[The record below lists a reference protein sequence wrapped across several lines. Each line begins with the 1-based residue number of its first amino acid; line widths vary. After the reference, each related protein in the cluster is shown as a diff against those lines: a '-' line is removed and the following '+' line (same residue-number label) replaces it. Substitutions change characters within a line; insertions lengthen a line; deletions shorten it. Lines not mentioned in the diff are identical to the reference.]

1 MLRIM
6 CEDILTE
13 ASYITFGGQANPPY
27 GWSVCIA
34 GGPGS
39 GKGFVKEKI
48 FLLDF
53 TSFDVDDLKKK
64 FTQAVKN
71 PESSFRKYTDK
82 DTYDMSN
89 PDDVTDLHNIVK
101 QGGWEDKVKKNV
113 LSNNNQ
119 EHLPNVVFDVT
130 GDNINKL
137 IKNVTITKELGY
149 KTALVWV
156 VTNREEAMVRNVLR
170 DRTVSDTV
178 LHTKHNTINTEL
190 YKFITTTAGKY
201 FDECWVV
208 FNSNAHVG
216 GTTEEA
222 KWLEKHR
229 VIQLKKNGN
238 SFKPT
243 TREFAR
249 IFMTL
254 GEQEPN
260 PEHPEKY
267 VDVKTTKDIVSKH
280 GNVTSK
286 TSPTTDWGKTSFK
299 K

>member
-6 CEDILTE
+6 YEDILTE
-13 ASYITFGGQANPPY
+13 ASYVTFGGQANPPY

-39 GKGFVKEKI
+39 GKGFVKDNM

-53 TSFDVDDLKKK
+53 KNFDVDELKKK
-64 FTQAVKN
+64 FNRAIKN
-71 PESSFRKYTDK
+71 PKSSFKKYANK
-82 DTYDMSN
+82 DDYDMSN
-89 PDDVTDLHNIVK
+89 PEDVSDLHNVVK
-101 QGGWEDKVKKNV
+101 QGGWEDKLKRNV
-113 LSNNNQ
+113 LSDN
-119 EHLPNVVFDVT
+119 HYLPNVVFDVT
-130 GDNINKL
+130 GDNVNKL
-137 IKNVTITKELGY
+137 IKNATITKELGY
-149 KTALVWV
+149 NTALVWV
-156 VTNREEAMVRNVLR
+156 ITNREEAMVRNVLR

-178 LHTKHNTINTEL
+178 LHTKHNMINTEL
-190 YKFITTTAGKY
+190 YKFITTQAGNY
-201 FDECWVV
+201 FDECWIV
-208 FNSNAHVG
+208 FNSNAHAG
-216 GTTEEA
+216 GTSEEA
-222 KWLEKHR
+222 AWLEQHR

-280 GNVTSK
+280 GNVTSR